1 MPNFKTKIG
10 YFSLSLK
17 LFSDF
22 MRVLY
27 FFPSLL
33 LLVGCHYLPFSSGKL
48 SGQDEKYPDYWEAI
62 IERQIIQLETN
73 PSEPYSVNLWIV
85 NIENKP
91 YVYAGDNYAAWV
103 KNIESDPRVVLK
115 SGNSLYQLKAQRV
128 LNADFFKNFAVAW
141 EEKYGNRPRNENY
154 SETYLFQLSRREER

>member
-1 MPNFKTKIG
+1 MGSNN
-10 YFSLSLK
+10 
-17 LFSDF
+17 
-22 MRVLY
+22 RA
-27 FFPSLL
+27 
-33 LLVGCHYLPFSSGKL
+33 
-48 SGQDEKYPDYWEAI
+48 PDYSVRDE
-62 IERQIIQLETN
+62 
-73 PSEPYSVNLWIV
+73 PFEPYSVNLWIV

-115 SGNSLYQLKAQRV
+115 SGNSLYKLRAQRV
-128 LNADFFKNFAVAW
+128 LNADFFKKFAVVW

>member
-10 YFSLSLK
+10 YFSLNLK

-22 MRVLY
+22 MKALY
-27 FFPSLL
+27 FFSWLFL
-33 LLVGCHYLPFSSGKL
+33 FVGCHYLPFSSGKL
-48 SGQDEKYPDYWEAI
+48 TGQDEKYPDYWATI

-85 NIENKP
+85 NIENQP

-103 KNIESDPRVVLK
+103 L
-115 SGNSLYQLKAQRV
+115 
-128 LNADFFKNFAVAW
+128 
-141 EEKYGNRPRNENY
+141 EKYDQD
-154 SETYLFQLSRREER
+154 SSQV